1 MSTIVKTEAIVLRS
15 VNIRESSKVVTFYTR
30 QFGKVAGMVKGA
42 RQSKSKFGSSLEP
55 MSYVLLVFY
64 KKEGRDIQTV
74 SHCDLMKP
82 FRKLYE
88 DLDKMAAGM
97 AMIELVNIVAHE
109 QEQNIELFTL
119 LQRSLNA
126 LNTATHNPSN
136 LLYYFEVRLAK
147 VLGFEPLFGHCV
159 SCRKE
164 LKEVADDRSYKI
176 HIEKGGL
183 ICTKCSAVY
192 GNTFVLPAGIL
203 KIFRQILTSNDV
215 EAVFDLEVDE
225 KMKNIMGSFIWT
237 YLRYHISGLR
247 SLKSDQVFSKIFTG
261 LKNAEGN

>member
-88 DLDKMAAGM
+88 DLDKMAVGM
-97 AMIELVNIVAHE
+97 TMIELVNIVAHE

-119 LQRSLNA
+119 LQRTLNT
-126 LNTATHNPSN
+126 LNTATHSPSN
-136 LLYYFEVRLAK
+136 LLYYFEIRLAK
-147 VLGFEPLFGHCV
+147 VLGFEPIFGHCV

-164 LKEVADDRSYKI
+164 LKEVAEVRSYKI
-176 HIEKGGL
+176 HVEKGGL
-183 ICTKCSAVY
+183 ICAKCSAVY
-192 GNTFVLPAGIL
+192 GHTALLPAGIL
-203 KIFRQILTSNDV
+203 KIFRQILTSNEM
-215 EAVFDLEVDE
+215 EAVFDFEVDE
-225 KMKNIMGSFIWT
+225 KMRNIMESFIWT

-247 SLKSDQVFSKIFTG
+247 ALKSDQVFSKMFAG